1 MIITKL
7 WNNNYCESRRCHYMP
22 LTNTQYDTLM
32 REYNNKQ
39 MRNHQIVQKRQEEL
53 YRKIPSLADLDEQVS
68 ALSVQSLQ
76 LLLDGDRSGTD
87 AKKAQ
92 LSDISKKRLALM
104 EGAGFSADYLTP
116 PYTCSDCKDTGFIDG
131 KKCHCF
137 VQAAIDLVYA
147 QSHLD
152 DILEKENFEHFSFD
166 YYSDDIISPTTGTSS
181 LESAR
186 QAYENATNFVQNF
199 STEGGNLLLYGDT
212 GTGKT
217 FLSNCIAKA
226 LLDQGYSVIYFT
238 AFQLFD
244 IFEKEVF
251 QKDEE
256 AMEAHEHIFQCD
268 LLIIDDLGTEFSN
281 SFTTSQLFLCLNERL
296 LRGKSTVISTNLSMG
311 QIEEIYSERTSS
323 RIFSNYKPCKLFGD
337 DIRIKKKINNKQ

>member
-1 MIITKL
+1 
-7 WNNNYCESRRCHYMP
+7 MP
-22 LTNTQYDTLM
+22 LTNAQYDSLM

-39 MRNHQIVQKRQEEL
+39 LRNHQILLEREKEVYSAIPEL
-53 YRKIPSLADLDEQVS
+53 SEIDDMVS
-68 ALSVQSLQ
+68 NLSVESIQ
-76 LLLDGDRSGTD
+76 LLLDGDKAGSD
-87 AKKAQ
+87 QKKNQ
-92 LSDISKKRLALM
+92 LASLSSKRESLM
-104 EGAGFSADYLTP
+104 RAAGFSKEYLTP
-116 PYTCSDCKDTGFIDG
+116 PYDCIDCKDTGFIEG
-131 KKCHCF
+131 KRCHCF
-137 VQAAIDLVYA
+137 VQASIDLVYA

-152 DILEKENFEHFSFD
+152 DILEKENFQSFSFA
-166 YYSDDIISPTTGTSS
+166 YYSDNKKDTSSGMTS
-181 LESAR
+181 LESAK
-186 QAYENATNFVQNF
+186 QAYEKAQNFVQHF
-199 STEGGNLLLYGDT
+199 GSEGGNLLVYGDT

-311 QIEEIYSERTSS
+311 QIGDLYSERTSS
-323 RIFSNYKPCKLFGD
+323 RILSNYQLCKLFGD
-337 DIRIKKKINNKQ
+337 DIRIKKQFTN